1 MKNLDDVAAI
11 AASGE
16 FRWNIRVAK
25 FVLEQRN
32 IEDFGA
38 FVRGLED
45 GLLLA
50 LYHSVN
56 SNDYHFE
63 QKYRRRIRIIRPAVE
78 ARRLV

>member
-50 LYHSVN
+50 LYHSV
-56 SNDYHFE
+56 SSDYHFE